1 MRSTLA
7 VAVAL
12 LAVALPVASSAQV
25 SVSDAWVRSTVPGQ
39 QVSGAFMKLV
49 ASSDVSLVAAASP
62 VAGRVEIHESSMHG
76 GVMQMREVRN
86 IVLSAGRTVEL
97 KPGGYHIMLMAMKQ
111 PLKAGDS
118 VPITL
123 TFEDGAG
130 RRTTVDVKADVRPLS
145 AAPGKHA
152 H

>member
-1 MRSTLA
+1 
-7 VAVAL
+7 
-12 LAVALPVASSAQV
+12 
-25 SVSDAWVRSTVPGQ
+25 
-39 QVSGAFMKLV
+39 MKLV
-49 ASSDVSLVAAASP
+49 ASSDASLVAAASP

-86 IVLSAGRTVEL
+86 ITLSAGRTVEL
-97 KPGGYHIMLMAMKQ
+97 KPGGYHIMLMAMKRQ
-111 PLKAGDS
+111 LNAGDS

-145 AAPGKHA
+145 AAPGKHV

>member
-1 MRSTLA
+1 MRPTLA

-12 LAVALPVASSAQV
+12 LAVALPVASLAQV

-49 ASSDVSLVAAASP
+49 ASSDASLVAAASP

-76 GVMQMREVRN
+76 GVMQMREVRSL
-86 IVLSAGRTVEL
+86 VLSAGRTVEL
-97 KPGGYHIMLMAMKQ
+97 KPGGYHIMLLAVKQ
-111 PLKAGDS
+111 PLNAGDS

-123 TFEDGAG
+123 TFEDKAG
-130 RRTTVDVKADVRPLS
+130 KRTTVDVKADVRALS
-145 AAPGKHA
+145 TAPGKHA